1 MQELKKQHGLK
12 GSDRLHL
19 LQGVVIVA
27 DLGVPVLA
35 PFTRS
40 RGTVALAV
48 IVVVVVVVVVRLP
61 PPGLVLLGA
70 PQPHG
75 TSLLPS

>member
-1 MQELKKQHGLK
+1 MQELKRQHGLK

-40 RGTVALAV
+40 RGTVAVIV
-48 IVVVVVVVVVRLP
+48 IVVVVVAATVKD
-61 PPGLVLLGA
+61 
-70 PQPHG
+70 
-75 TSLLPS
+75 